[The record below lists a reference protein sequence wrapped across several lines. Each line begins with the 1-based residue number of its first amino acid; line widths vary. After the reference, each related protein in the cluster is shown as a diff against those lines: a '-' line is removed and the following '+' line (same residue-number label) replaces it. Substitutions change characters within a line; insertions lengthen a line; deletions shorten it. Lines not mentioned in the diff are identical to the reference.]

1 MIFLIAKKHEINGK
15 KILAVCDENLIGK
28 KIETEKIEFF
38 VSERFYGGQKITTEE
53 LIELFE
59 EFDSINLI
67 GNNCIEI
74 LQKKGLINESS
85 IININNTKHVQIYK
99 I

>member
-15 KILAVCDENLIGK
+15 TILAVCDEDLIGK

-38 VSERFYGGQKITTEE
+38 VSERFYGGQKITNEE
-53 LIELFE
+53 LLTLYE
-59 EFDSINLI
+59 EVDSINLI
-67 GNNCIEI
+67 GNECVQL